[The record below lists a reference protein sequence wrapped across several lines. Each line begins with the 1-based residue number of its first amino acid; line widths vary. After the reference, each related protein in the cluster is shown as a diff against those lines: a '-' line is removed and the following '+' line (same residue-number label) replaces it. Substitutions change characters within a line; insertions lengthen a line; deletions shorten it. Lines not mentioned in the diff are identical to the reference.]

1 MLTTGVYT
9 VECPKCKSFTIIH
22 LASDGSVNP
31 HRCSKCEL
39 EFEGIGSGKKRHSLL
54 DSLKKLKEPK
64 KLTKNL
70 LKPSHRPKKLV
81 KSLLSGKLIL

>member
-1 MLTTGVYT
+1 MLTKGVYT

-39 EFEGIGSGKKRHSLL
+39 EFEGIGSGKKRHSFVG
-54 DSLKKLKEPK
+54 
-64 KLTKNL
+64 
-70 LKPSHRPKKLV
+70 LV
-81 KSLLSGKLIL
+81 KEAEGTKKTDEKSFETFSSTKKASKKSIKW